1 MATDLLKIKILSPND
16 VIFQGQARSLSSKNS
31 FGNFDILPYHANF
44 ITLVQK
50 EPIIVRD
57 EKNKPVKYDFP
68 LAIIYAANNEVKVYT
83 DIVPILDQG
92 KKA

>member
-1 MATDLLKIKILSPND
+1 MADLLKIKILSPND
-16 VIFQGQARSLSSKNS
+16 VIFQGQARSVSSKNS

-44 ITLVQK
+44 ITMVQK

-68 LAIIYAANNEVKVYT
+68 LAIIYSANNEVKVYT
-83 DIVPILDQG
+83 DIVPKIDQG
-92 KKA
+92 K

>member
-1 MATDLLKIKILSPND
+1 MAADLLKIKILSPNQ
-16 VIFQGQARSLSSKNS
+16 VIYQGQARSLSSKNS

-68 LAIIYAANNEVKVYT
+68 LAIVYAANNEVKVYT
-83 DIVPILDQG
+83 DIVPQPD
-92 KKA
+92 K